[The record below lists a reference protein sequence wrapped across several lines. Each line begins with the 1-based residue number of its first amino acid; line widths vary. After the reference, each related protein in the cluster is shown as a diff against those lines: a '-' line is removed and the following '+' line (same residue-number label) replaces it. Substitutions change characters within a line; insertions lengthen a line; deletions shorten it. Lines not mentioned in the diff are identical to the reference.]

1 MNIVQEIQN
10 SQKRKI
16 TFKNLQENYWMQGTI
31 LLFFLK
37 KEIFRIKVIYLK
49 EKKKNQKKNQQEKN

>member
-1 MNIVQEIQN
+1 MNIVQEMQN

-16 TFKNLQENYWMQGTI
+16 TFKNRQENYWMQGII
-31 LLFFLK
+31 LLFLLK

>member
-1 MNIVQEIQN
+1 MNIVQEMQN

-16 TFKNLQENYWMQGTI
+16 TFKNLQENYWMQGII